1 MDTLSKYGGG
11 SSSVTSSYA
20 SRTTTTNSSSSST
33 TEDMPQWKRN
43 MIERQKKD
51 EEAQA
56 RTSSWYN
63 SSTSSSTGGEEED
76 YITRRRRER
85 AEQEKASNP
94 SYRSRS
100 VQPESSSSGYEST
113 PEMRSY
119 ERYQQRKTSAS
130 SREEP
135 QTSTKTVTFA
145 QPTASTKPTPASTSP
160 FSTTTTSY
168 GGSYAASK
176 NTPATTASSSAY
188 GSSSTT
194 TSSFGGSY
202 SSSKSSSTANTPTTT
217 ASSYSSSYSST
228 PATTTPS
235 YNSNTNKTSTPTS
248 SLSSKEEAT
257 SSWKTSS
264 SSTTSWKKPVAAPK
278 EEEKPPAAAA
288 APVPETTPS
297 WKSTPSWKKPAET
310 KKEPSLGKIS
320 EAPAPAAPK
329 PAEPKSTGPSWKKK
343 VTVEVSDPP
352 PAPKQDTPVPTTKPT
367 PSWKKTAAATP
378 TTTTTAANSSYNS
391 SNTTSTSNSTSTSSS
406 TMVTTKQD
414 DAKVKSLET
423 EVKTM
428 KTEVKDLKDQVT
440 TLKREKSNLQ
450 REKDEAS
457 KKPALTFE
465 SAKAAEASNELRKA
479 KEKLHEYEGSFS
491 KIEKE
496 KNGLNLKVK
505 ELESMLEKKAMSSG
519 NKKDNLETAA
529 KLKFYE
535 NKLAALETEND
546 KLHNT
551 IQTLESEM
559 EEVHDNFRE
568 DEADEYRGLKRDLE
582 TQSKNVRV
590 LQFKLKKAERSISEL
605 AAEKADLE
613 TKVKS
618 GGGSSYGSNDSSS
631 KVRSLEKEL
640 EQKTVLVNKYEQQIA
655 DLRGGS
661 KRGGGP
667 VLSRTGS
674 VERSV
679 EDQLLKDLQDSIER
693 ENDLKEQ
700 LNMAEDEA
708 NEARKKFSRIE
719 DENESLA
726 QQVKKM
732 AKGSKRSPSPS
743 YGRGVIEKDEGISA
757 DGEELSASE
766 LKVQLEVSEGETGCL
781 RKKVDNL
788 LTENLKL
795 SKEIREVNGKLTEEK
810 KKKTSSS
817 ASSYGKNPGKEDKY
831 YEQKVDDLQTELNTT
846 RVKLIEKEREVER
859 LDAQV
864 KTSAKA
870 SNKGKLSRSGS
881 QEEDLQKK
889 ITVIQQEANVFKDKV
904 NKLEKENE
912 TLQSENKQL
921 KAHSK
926 KPAST
931 QEKLQMDKFSLEEKV
946 KKLETQLKDQ
956 TKKINDLQ
964 DAASLSKKDTSEI
977 DRLKK
982 EINNLEFDLNRA
994 KSGGESDKRKVDKL
1008 ERDLNVANDKA
1019 EKSQRELITAEREKR
1034 KSDEEKTKMETSV
1047 NKLEGDIRM
1056 LNREKDRL
1064 KEDCDRAKK
1073 ANRDNLAQTEEG
1085 LKAFKDQI
1093 ETLKT
1098 DLQDEKNKHRDTKRT
1113 SDEKIRGLQNEIREI
1128 KQTIDDRKKQ
1138 CSDLEAKVADLDD
1151 KWAKSKRINKQK
1163 QDKIDSLEK
1172 DLDSSK
1178 ANGSTS
1184 SAELSGLK
1192 SKLKEAEKNLDT
1204 KESKIKDLE
1213 RDLSKKSSSTVGT
1226 GSSTLQTENDKLKKE
1241 IEDLKKNKPTSSV
1254 AANKEVKELKEL
1266 IAKHENSEEQL
1277 VIAKARLTTDKEELE
1292 YNFNSLQ
1299 HDFDQINGELSTL
1312 RQTYNNKADEWVKE
1326 KLDLKHRMKDLQDS
1340 LMSSAGEGWEVE
1352 RDRFKQIID
1361 DRDSQIT
1368 QLKIEGDVGRSQLAT
1383 SKKDCEELKLKLYD
1397 YEKMSKFQKAAS
1409 SDGKEKELEGKL
1421 NEAKKALS
1429 KTEREHTSELNNVKI
1444 KYDGKVAVMSEEI
1457 ASLKAQSS
1465 KYRREREH
1473 YKEMVDA
1480 AAKNRSGR
1488 TSGGDEVSEY
1498 KSKVSDLQYQIHA
1511 LEDELA
1517 EAKLES
1523 SKASAQAMAQ
1533 KSSLEIQIAELNSK
1547 MNEMEEENLIDS
1559 GRARIAGTRTKME
1572 LAWQK
1577 ERESQKKLINELN
1590 TMSRDLKSTL
1600 LEVEKERDRE
1610 RLEGRR
1616 KMQAMKGAYDEE
1628 NDDTKKQITD
1638 LQYDLLELRD
1648 AHAKLRTTNEKLRRD
1663 KEKFE
1668 RERDEFRYMAKE
1680 RSRTEQ
1686 GEEKKVGRLLKDME
1700 DFLNACPQILGD
1712 GALKPTGD
1720 IAVPTRLDASAKS
1733 NFKNLLMK
1741 ISDSR
1746 SELDAIHKMNEEER
1760 ERVSARRAMM
1770 KRTGSV
1776 ETEGGQDSPR
1786 GRTPGASGKHSTS
1799 SRFKKSVSIGD
1810 TIAES
1815 DQLWKSTDSRGSNE
1829 SLASNASIPL
1839 PIPVRTRSAVGG
1851 SESGYS
1857 SDYNALS
1864 IRRLERDTSVD
1875 RLSTGSR
1882 ESGMSTQSEWV
1893 AGEKKKK
1900 AGLIGKLKA
1909 LTKNKD
1915 EKEFGS
1921 GSDISS
1927 VSMTSNMSAFAKA
1940 ARKRSQSRDRGTS
1953 KDREKPKKPE
1963 EANQPFDKLFESS
1976 SKSGLGPSSAGASG
1990 SGGGTLP
1997 RTYRRF

>member
-1 MDTLSKYGGG
+1 
-11 SSSVTSSYA
+11 
-20 SRTTTTNSSSSST
+20 
-33 TEDMPQWKRN
+33 MPQWKRN

-235 YNSNTNKTSTPTS
+235 YNSNTNKTSTTTS

-1668 RERDEFRYMAKE
+1668 RERDEFRYMVRKQTFSLINILMGQISFTGK
-1680 RSRTEQ
+1680 R
-1686 GEEKKVGRLLKDME
+1686 KVKD
-1700 DFLNACPQILGD
+1700 
-1712 GALKPTGD
+1712 
-1720 IAVPTRLDASAKS
+1720 
-1733 NFKNLLMK
+1733 
-1741 ISDSR
+1741 
-1746 SELDAIHKMNEEER
+1746 
-1760 ERVSARRAMM
+1760 
-1770 KRTGSV
+1770 
-1776 ETEGGQDSPR
+1776 
-1786 GRTPGASGKHSTS
+1786 
-1799 SRFKKSVSIGD
+1799 
-1810 TIAES
+1810 
-1815 DQLWKSTDSRGSNE
+1815 
-1829 SLASNASIPL
+1829 
-1839 PIPVRTRSAVGG
+1839 RTR
-1851 SESGYS
+1851 
-1857 SDYNALS
+1857 
-1864 IRRLERDTSVD
+1864 
-1875 RLSTGSR
+1875 
-1882 ESGMSTQSEWV
+1882 
-1893 AGEKKKK
+1893 
-1900 AGLIGKLKA
+1900 
-1909 LTKNKD
+1909 
-1915 EKEFGS
+1915 
-1921 GSDISS
+1921 
-1927 VSMTSNMSAFAKA
+1927 
-1940 ARKRSQSRDRGTS
+1940 
-1953 KDREKPKKPE
+1953 
-1963 EANQPFDKLFESS
+1963 
-1976 SKSGLGPSSAGASG
+1976 
-1990 SGGGTLP
+1990 
-1997 RTYRRF
+1997 

>member
-1 MDTLSKYGGG
+1 
-11 SSSVTSSYA
+11 
-20 SRTTTTNSSSSST
+20 
-33 TEDMPQWKRN
+33 

-51 EEAQA
+51 EEAAA
-56 RTSSWYN
+56 RSSSWYN

-85 AEQEKASNP
+85 AEQEKAANT

-119 ERYQQRKTSAS
+119 ERYQQRKIAAQP
-130 SREEP
+130 EP
-135 QTSTKTVTFA
+135 QPSTKTVTFA
-145 QPTASTKPTPASTSP
+145 HPTASTKPTPASTSS
-160 FSTTTTSY
+160 STTSSY

-176 NTPATTASSSAY
+176 STPATTASSSAY

-202 SSSKSSSTANTPTTT
+202 SASKSSSTASTPTTT
-217 ASSYSSSYSST
+217 ASLYSSSYSST

-235 YNSNTNKTSTPTS
+235 YNSNTNKTSTTS
-248 SLSSKEEAT
+248 SPSSKEEPAT
-257 SSWKTSS
+257 PSWKTSS
-264 SSTTSWKKPVAAPK
+264 SSTPSWKKPVAAPK
-278 EEEKPPAAAA
+278 EEEKPPVAAA
-288 APVPETTPS
+288 APAPETTPS
-297 WKSTPSWKKPAET
+297 WKSTPSWKKPTET

-320 EAPAPAAPK
+320 ESPVPAAPK
-329 PAEPKSTGPSWKKK
+329 PAEPKATTPSWKKK
-343 VTVEVSDPP
+343 VTVEVSDPA

-367 PSWKKTAAATP
+367 PSWKKPSAATP
-378 TTTTTAANSSYNS
+378 TTTTATNSSYNS
-391 SNTTSTSNSTSTSSS
+391 SNTTSTSNSTSSS
-406 TMVTTKQD
+406 TIVTTKQD
-414 DAKVKSLET
+414 DAKVKSLEK

-428 KTEVKDLKDQVT
+428 ETEVKDLKDQVT
-440 TLKREKSNLQ
+440 TLKREKSNLT
-450 REKDEAS
+450 RERDEAA

-465 SAKAAEASNELRKA
+465 SAKAAEAVNELRKA

-505 ELESMLEKKAMSSG
+505 ELESMLEKKALSSG
-519 NKKDNLETAA
+519 SKKDNLETAA

-551 IQTLESEM
+551 IQNLESEM

-631 KVRSLEKEL
+631 KVRNLEKEL

-655 DLRGGS
+655 DLRGSS

-667 VLSRTGS
+667 VMSRTGS

-757 DGEELSASE
+757 DGEELSVGE

-795 SKEIREVNGKLTEEK
+795 SKEIREVNGKLSEEK
-810 KKKTSSS
+810 KKKTSTS
-817 ASSYGKNPGKEDKY
+817 ASSYGKNPGKEDKF

-889 ITVIQQEANVFKDKV
+889 ITVIQQESNVFKDKV

-912 TLQSENKQL
+912 TLQSENKTL

-931 QEKLQMDKFSLEEKV
+931 QEKLQMDKFALEEKV
-946 KKLETQLKDQ
+946 KKLESQIKDQ

-1034 KSDEEKTKMETSV
+1034 KSDEEKSKMETSV

-1073 ANRDNLAQTEEG
+1073 ANRENLAQTEEG

-1098 DLQDEKNKHRDTKRT
+1098 DLQDEKGKHRDTKRT

-1184 SAELSGLK
+1184 SAELSSLK

-1241 IEDLKKNKPTSSV
+1241 IEDLKKNKPASSSV
-1254 AANKEVKELKEL
+1254 GINKEIKELKEQ

-1368 QLKIEGDVGRSQLAT
+1368 QLKIEGDVGRSQLTA

-1421 NEAKKALS
+1421 NEAKKTLS

-1444 KYDGKVAVMSEEI
+1444 KYDGKIAVMSEEI

-1473 YKEMVDA
+1473 YKEMVDS

-1523 SKASAQAMAQ
+1523 SKSSAQAMAQ

-1590 TMSRDLKSTL
+1590 TMARDLKSTL

-1616 KMQAMKGAYDEE
+1616 KLTAMKGAYDEE

-1668 RERDEFRYMAKE
+1668 RERDEFRYMVRYQLLSLMITFLIKISLQAKE

-1700 DFLNACPQILGD
+1700 DFLNACPQILGE

-1720 IAVPTRLDASAKS
+1720 IAVPTRLDASAKT

-1786 GRTPGASGKHSTS
+1786 GRTPGASGKHSSS
-1799 SRFKKSVSIGD
+1799 SRFKKSVSID
-1810 TIAES
+1810 NTIAES

-1857 SDYNALS
+1857 SDYNSLA

-1875 RLSTGSR
+1875 RLSTGN
-1882 ESGMSTQSEWV
+1882 SGT
-1893 AGEKKKK
+1893 GLCG
-1900 AGLIGKLKA
+1900 AGLCGAGLCRA
-1909 LTKNKD
+1909 GP
-1915 EKEFGS
+1915 FG
-1921 GSDISS
+1921 
-1927 VSMTSNMSAFAKA
+1927 
-1940 ARKRSQSRDRGTS
+1940 
-1953 KDREKPKKPE
+1953 
-1963 EANQPFDKLFESS
+1963 
-1976 SKSGLGPSSAGASG
+1976 AGHC
-1990 SGGGTLP
+1990 
-1997 RTYRRF
+1997 YV